1 MQLLNSLN
9 LEGEILELNHINI
22 FDQIEVETNNLLYQ
36 NYTKFEINKQA
47 LLNYVYKQIKKIEKD
62 ERSRKA
68 FYKLQ
73 DRITIE
79 IINNLSYDES
89 LNEPYETNY
98 NLKNEDNKLKVNF
111 KISSS
116 EEIKLVFESG
126 RLKKEKKIELE
137 TNYQTGEDTYLT
149 LNSSSESKNQSVQ
162 GSDEQFIISGG
173 NKHILNNDSTDVI
186 TENACQL
193 QMNSDQA
200 YDQN

>member
-149 LNSSSESKNQSVQ
+149 LNSSSESKNQSEIGRAHV
-162 GSDEQFIISGG
+162 
-173 NKHILNNDSTDVI
+173 
-186 TENACQL
+186 
-193 QMNSDQA
+193 
-200 YDQN
+200 